1 MPPTQADSRGPKIPG
16 AGAGRRHVSWATVLL
31 GAALLACALALYLY
45 ASSNT
50 PHNYND
56 SDNLDNIN
64 RATPGA
70 GDTRP
75 TPDASAQPSKTPE
88 PKGDARTPR

>member
-1 MPPTQADSRGPKIPG
+1 MPPPQSDSRGTKNLKTG
-16 AGAGRRHVSWATVLL
+16 ASGRPRVSRGMMIL

-50 PHNYND
+50 PRNYND
-56 SDNLDNIN
+56 SDNLGNIN
-64 RATPGA
+64 RA
-70 GDTRP
+70 

-88 PKGDARTPR
+88 PKGDARPPR